1 MIRPKWEVADVL
13 RIAADQMAN
22 FDDLPLIVKK
32 TAVDIIQCRTSILGG
47 HKSECSH
54 CDHSTISY
62 NSCRNRHCPKCQFSK
77 REQWILDREAE
88 ILPVQY
94 FHVVFTLPHQLNPVA
109 KAFPKILYNLIFK
122 AAWKTIKT
130 LGDDKKWLGAKSG
143 MIALLHTWGQNL
155 SLHPHLHCIIP
166 QGGWVPEMNRWIYS
180 YHRKFLFPVKVMSAL
195 YRNYFITELNQAFK
209 SRQIDWDTSVW
220 NQMINTLQRASFNVF
235 TKKPF
240 ADTQRVIQ
248 YIGRYSHR
256 VAITN
261 HRLLHVNKQQVK
273 FSYKDYRDGLTKTMS
288 VTPLEFSRRF
298 LMHVLPKGF
307 AKIRHFGILSN
318 KCKSVYIPAILHF
331 FERRIPTKNK
341 FNPVTHFIKK
351 FNIDLTLCPICKT
364 GTMNRFQIIP
374 NNKGHPGSL
383 GLQISSF
390 NTRSET
396 TFST

>member
-22 FDDLPLIVKK
+22 FDGLPLIVKK
-32 TAVDIIQCRTSILGG
+32 AALDIIQCRTSILGG
-47 HKSECSH
+47 HKSKCSH
-54 CDHSTISY
+54 CDHFTISY

-77 REQWILDREAE
+77 REQWIMDREAE

-94 FHVVFTLPHQLNPVA
+94 FHVVFTLPHVLNPMA
-109 KAFPKILYNLIFK
+109 KAFSKIIYSLIFK

-130 LGDDKKWLGAKSG
+130 LGDDKKWLGAKTG

-166 QGGWVPEMNRWIYS
+166 QGGWIPELNRWVFS
-180 YHRKFLFPVKVMSAL
+180 YHRKFLFPVRVMSAL
-195 YRNYFITELNQAFK
+195 YRKFFIQGLIQAFLTG
-209 SRQIDWDTSVW
+209 QIHWDNNDWNMLICSLK
-220 NQMINTLQRASFNVF
+220 QSSFNVF

-240 ADTQRVIQ
+240 AGPLRVIQ

-261 HRLLHVNKQQVK
+261 HRIIHLDNKQVN
-273 FSYKDYRDGLTKTMS
+273 FSFKDYRDGQSKIMTL
-288 VTPLEFSRRF
+288 TPLEFARRF

-318 KCKSVYIPAILHF
+318 KAKSIYIPDILHF
-331 FERRIPTKNK
+331 FERRTPVKAK
-341 FNPVTHFIKK
+341 FSPREYFLKK
-351 FNIDLTLCPICKT
+351 INIDLTRCPVCKI
-364 GTMNRFQIIP
+364 GSLMRSAIIP
-374 NNKGHPGSL
+374 QNRGDPTAFFNPVRSRNSIA
-383 GLQISSF
+383 LQQIP
-390 NTRSET
+390 
-396 TFST
+396 

>member
-13 RIAADQMAN
+13 RIAAEQMAN
-22 FDDLPLIVKK
+22 FDNLPLIVNKAA
-32 TAVDIIQCRTSILGG
+32 TDIIQCRTSILGG
-47 HKSECSH
+47 HKSKCSH
-54 CDHSTISY
+54 CDHFAISY

-77 REQWILDREAE
+77 HEQWILDREAE

-122 AAWKTIKT
+122 AASKTIKT
-130 LGDDKKWLGAKSG
+130 LGDDKKWLGAKTG

-166 QGGWVPEMNRWIYS
+166 QGGWITELNRWIFS
-180 YHRKFLFPVKVMSAL
+180 YHRKFLFPVRVMSAL
-195 YRNYFITELNQAFK
+195 YRNYFIQGLNQAFLDGHITWQDYEWDNLIH
-209 SRQIDWDTSVW
+209 SLRQS
-220 NQMINTLQRASFNVF
+220 SFNVF

-240 ADTQRVIQ
+240 AGPQRVIQ

-261 HRLLHVNKQQVK
+261 HRILHLDKQQVT
-273 FSYKDYRDGLTKTMS
+273 FSYKDYRDGQTKTMS

-318 KCKSVYIPAILHF
+318 KAKSIYIPDILHF
-331 FERRIPTKNK
+331 FERRIPVKAM
-341 FNPVTHFIKK
+341 FNPLEFFLKK
-351 FNIDLTLCPICKT
+351 FNIDLARCPVCKI
-364 GTMNRFQIIP
+364 GTMMRSAIIP
-374 NNKGHPGSL
+374 QCRGDPDSFSNHYHSRKSL
-383 GLQISSF
+383 NL
-390 NTRSET
+390 TL
-396 TFST
+396 